1 MRRWNLRNP
10 WIRPMANF
18 NYGAI
23 KIQSIIRGFITRRRI
38 SKGILRYQ
46 YKKPKF
52 IPRQLDKYLNCLDKY
67 RQKNDKRFNSKA
79 SWLENGFST
88 WCAVRIQSW
97 WRMIPIRRR
106 HLYKKRMVCHI
117 ASIII
122 QSTWRVMY
130 FEKQKKIFK
139 RRYPQSEEFRE
150 IAARK
155 LQLVWRSF
163 CNKRVFHYFKDLICF
178 KLKGAPADLLRT
190 IIPNESDYLDRASGI
205 HVRFRLGG
213 TVFPP
218 KVYFKIFTHRPL
230 CDVNAF
236 APRDYTLEK
245 PLDPYLKHN
254 KSDSSLPPIVKNTNN
269 IRVGKRYFGTI
280 LSTTAS
286 TFDNW
291 YKREENNEWR
301 PISNQI
307 FDDLDMVPSWARE
320 SMHLNEKR
328 KPFHYS
334 TLKRKEDIIKEK
346 KRKKREWMMKAYMMS
361 QGIDTQQFPLPKIDE
376 RSLTSNEDS
385 LSQDKSQS
393 IYSAPIFNDTAAE
406 KFGYP
411 SIDPEKKAITVIE
424 SKPMNKYTQE
434 NKQSTKSQSYTKKI
448 EIKAVTKS
456 EYDEDLLMWSQALDF
471 DEYSH
476 SWNILA
482 TSQPSD
488 AGTNIYNL
496 ATISTRRF

>member
-1 MRRWNLRNP
+1 
-10 WIRPMANF
+10 MANF

-23 KIQSIIRGFITRRRI
+23 MIQSIIRGFITRRRI

-67 RQKNDKRFNSKA
+67 RQRRFSSTA

-97 WRMIPIRRR
+97 WRMVPIRRR
-106 HLYKKRMVCHI
+106 HLYKKRMVYHI

-130 FEKQKKIFK
+130 FEKLKKVFK

-155 LQLVWRSF
+155 LQLAWRSF

-236 APRDYTLEK
+236 APRDYTIEK
-245 PLDPYLKHN
+245 QLDPYLKHN
-254 KSDSSLPPIVKNTNN
+254 KSDSSLPPIVKNN
-269 IRVGKRYFGTI
+269 IRVGKKYFGTI

-286 TFDNW
+286 SFDNW

-320 SMHLNEKR
+320 SMQLNEKR
-328 KPFHYS
+328 KHFHYS
-334 TLKRKEDIIKEK
+334 TLKRKDDIIKEK

-361 QGIDTQQFPLPKIDE
+361 KGMDNQNFPLPMIEE
-376 RSLTSNEDS
+376 RTFTSNEES
-385 LSQDKSQS
+385 YSQDKSQS
-393 IYSAPIFNDTAAE
+393 IYSAPMFNDTAAE

-411 SIDPEKKAITVIE
+411 IIEPDKKAIAVIE
-424 SKPMNKYTQE
+424 SKPLMNKNIQE
-434 NKQSTKSQSYTKKI
+434 NKQRVKSKTELKAS
-448 EIKAVTKS
+448 IKN
-456 EYDEDLLMWSQALDF
+456 EYDDDLLMWCQALDF
-471 DEYSH
+471 DDYTN
-476 SWNILA
+476 SWSVLA

-488 AGTNIYNL
+488 SGTAIYNL